1 LLLVSSTSIVHTH
14 LNWCCLLTM
23 WSCNAKHDKHGVMG
37 ASLPGIEH
45 KSLVGGFELNSK
57 ELDNL
62 DSQFLNLAWLPP

>member
-1 LLLVSSTSIVHTH
+1 M
-14 LNWCCLLTM
+14 LTM